1 MDFSGQYLTYN
12 EYQTLGGTLDL
23 MPFNLFE
30 LEARVNID
38 RETQKRLVGLQ
49 RQPLEV
55 KNCVMHLVDGFAFDG
70 NYKDA
75 NSEEKTKYINRIIY
89 HDLTGVVV
97 DGQNILYR
105 GI

>member
-1 MDFSGQYLTYN
+1 MDFSGQYLTYS
-12 EYQTLGGTLDL
+12 EYKTLGGTLDL

-38 RETQKRLVGLQ
+38 RETQRRLVNLEE
-49 RQPLEV
+49 QPIEV
-55 KNCVMHLVDGFAFDG
+55 KKCVMHLVDGFAFDG

-75 NSEEKTKYINRIIY
+75 NSEEKAKYIDRLIY

-97 DGQNILYR
+97 NGENVLYR
-105 GI
+105 GV